1 MLQMMGASRFLPPS
15 HRYYR
20 HQGYH
25 MPLEEDDEYDEYQG
39 SGQQWEMNHYPFNNN
54 NQLEV

>member
-1 MLQMMGASRFLPPS
+1 MMGASRFLPPS
-15 HRYYR
+15 HRYHR